1 MWTKYCNEIYVYF
14 RWHSWWQFKV
24 SKWHVFFL
32 VFHNL
37 YLYCS
42 RVFLQARFFKG
53 LGDTLHGQHTTLLC
67 ITFMTSQSHLWRCC
81 CIMTSRGPWLLRRCF
96 KRGFGDHRKQ
106 PIYEFNWVVIS
117 IEMQL
122 IKTSNRLAEII
133 TFFVCKYSFKQQSL
147 FKSNLARL
155 NDGDSSPS
163 VGVTNSCEVIEI
175 IFFHSVLRKKRNDG
189 TFIISFPSA
198 LNKVIF
204 HSDCVLC
211 FFSATKTRCQLPVV
225 TWPVT
230 WLAKSRHE
238 MDTLS
243 DGIGWVSICLQI
255 THLPLYW
262 TRYIVCLVY
271 ILTHRWGSV

>member
-1 MWTKYCNEIYVYF
+1 MYTLDDILDD
-14 RWHSWWQFKV
+14 S
-24 SKWHVFFL
+24 SKFQNGMFFS

-53 LGDTLHGQHTTLLC
+53 LGSTLHGQHTTLLC
-67 ITFMTSQSHLWRCC
+67 ITFMTSQSHLWRYC
-81 CIMTSRGPWLLRRCF
+81 CIMTSHDPWLLRRCF

-106 PIYEFNWVVIS
+106 RIYEFNWVVIS

-133 TFFVCKYSFKQQSL
+133 TLFVCKYSFKQQSL

-155 NDGDSSPS
+155 NDGGSSPS

-175 IFFHSVLRKKRNDG
+175 IFFHSVLRKNRNDG

-198 LNKVIF
+198 FNNKVIF
-204 HSDCVLC
+204 HSDGCVFLVRPKQDVS
-211 FFSATKTRCQLPVV
+211 FLWSHDL
-225 TWPVT
+225 
-230 WLAKSRHE
+230 SRDWQKVDRNGHAFRRDW
-238 MDTLS
+238 M
-243 DGIGWVSICLQI
+243 G
-255 THLPLYW
+255 
-262 TRYIVCLVY
+262 
-271 ILTHRWGSV
+271 